1 MGRKRWIAGLT
12 LWVGVIGW
20 EQAAAQT
27 LERFSL
33 QVLLKNDAG
42 VPAGVLEQAKRD
54 AIRVFDRSNSN
65 LEWIEDGPYQSGSLT
80 LRIIAKAIGT
90 KSRNRS
96 VVGIAPGTREAR
108 GIIAYAFYE
117 RIQTYSAELALE
129 ISQMLGHVMAH
140 ELGHLLLPYDA
151 HSFTG
156 VMRGAWDLAQAR
168 QATAGLLTSTPEQAE
183 LIYGRLSPS
192 SPRIARAR

>member
-54 AIRVFDRSNSN
+54 AIRVFDRSNIN

-156 VMRGAWDLAQAR
+156 VMRGRGTWRR
-168 QATAGLLTSTPEQAE
+168 QDRQRRGCS
-183 LIYGRLSPS
+183 RL
-192 SPRIARAR
+192 PRSRQN

>member
-54 AIRVFDRSNSN
+54 AIRVFDRSNIN